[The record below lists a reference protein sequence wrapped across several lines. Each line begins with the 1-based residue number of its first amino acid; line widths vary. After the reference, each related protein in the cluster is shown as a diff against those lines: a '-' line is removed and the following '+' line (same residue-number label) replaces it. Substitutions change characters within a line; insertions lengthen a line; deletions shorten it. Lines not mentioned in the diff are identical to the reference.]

1 MSLQYLASFSINLR
15 PRKEILSPPGVNK
28 RINKICRIVRRTQ
41 RHHSIET
48 NFFCFKDDF
57 EWKVKARD
65 RFQFFLLS
73 LNLKNMLIVIPF
85 GNKNNWENYTFYEIA
100 KSLRL
105 IGVFLGIFIL
115 LHGYH
120 TVLCWKPNFTIFM
133 ILWRV
138 TILLYKLILISIENC
153 NLSKFTQM
161 NFFHQR
167 QCSRPLAT
175 PRIGYSKNFKLEIF
189 SQSGQFLWSVCLSAG
204 KTWSLTPA
212 TLLKVTIFHE
222 CFSRFLNCINST
234 KSCKASYIAC
244 HEILTKKIREK

>member
-15 PRKEILSPPGVNK
+15 PRKENLSPPGVNK

-105 IGVFLGIFIL
+105 IGVFFR
-115 LHGYH
+115 
-120 TVLCWKPNFTIFM
+120 NFYSITRISYCFM
-133 ILWRV
+133 LKTQFHDFYDFMTSDNPVIQAYTDINR
-138 TILLYKLILISIENC
+138 KL
-153 NLSKFTQM
+153 
-161 NFFHQR
+161 
-167 QCSRPLAT
+167 
-175 PRIGYSKNFKLEIF
+175 
-189 SQSGQFLWSVCLSAG
+189 
-204 KTWSLTPA
+204 
-212 TLLKVTIFHE
+212 
-222 CFSRFLNCINST
+222 
-234 KSCKASYIAC
+234 
-244 HEILTKKIREK
+244 